1 MGWALVGALWI
12 AAAGRGRSLRAWP
25 YVWLAS
31 CVAVSVTLPLFAQR
45 LRAAP
50 PAREPTEAPL
60 AVVVGLGLATCA
72 LVATPWATGAWF
84 VAVMLV
90 LHLAIVVPAVFMP
103 GVPRAP
109 RGLDV
114 GHVAT
119 ALGIVCATVQ
129 VVATVRLLVGV
140 EAPITALLDAV
151 RRDPAQASITTD
163 VLLSWLACA
172 LLAASCRGRR
182 SALLF
187 LALAPI
193 VSFGAAFAWIFL
205 RRARPLAR
213 Q

>member
-1 MGWALVGALWI
+1 M
-12 AAAGRGRSLRAWP
+12 
-25 YVWLAS
+25 
-31 CVAVSVTLPLFAQR
+31 
-45 LRAAP
+45 
-50 PAREPTEAPL
+50 
-60 AVVVGLGLATCA
+60 
-72 LVATPWATGAWF
+72 
-84 VAVMLV
+84 
-90 LHLAIVVPAVFMP
+90 
-103 GVPRAP
+103 PRAP

-119 ALGIVCATVQ
+119 ALGIVCATVH

-193 VSFGAAFAWIFL
+193 VSFGAAFAWVFL
-205 RRARPLAR
+205 RPARPLAR
-213 Q
+213 P